1 LTFPPREEQAEV
13 NSETIK
19 VLLID
24 EDEDDYIQTCE
35 LFSLVKVGRYA
46 VEWASSYEEGLT
58 VAGRREHHVCLV
70 DYRLGERSGVELIR
84 EARQSRL
91 STPMILFTGQGDH
104 DLDVEAMEAGATD
117 YLIKDETSPARLER
131 TIRYAVQ
138 LNIERCRAE
147 EELGA
152 YAEKQTVVAEIGRL
166 ALTGGELED
175 LFDQAVSLVA
185 RTLGVEY
192 CKILELLPESDAF
205 ILRAGVGWKEEYPSG
220 QAAFSVGKE
229 SQAGFTLLSDEPVV
243 VEDMRTETRFS
254 GPTLPHEHEVVSG
267 MSVTI
272 RGLERPYGVLG
283 AHSAS
288 VRRFATDDVSFLRAV
303 ANVLAEAIDRKRAEV
318 SLRQSESQFRALF
331 ENALDAVLIADDGGA
346 YVDANPAACSLLGVS
361 YDEVIGR
368 TISDF
373 TEQDAKAETPR
384 IWEQFLKEGTMCGV
398 FALRRPDGKLVEVDF
413 SATANFLPG
422 RHLSILRDVTERK
435 QAAEAVE
442 RSERLLREL
451 AEELESERKRL
462 VEAQTL
468 AKLGSWHIDLSTMAM
483 IWSAE
488 THRIFETDPAK
499 FNPDHEGFLQF
510 VHPDDRAAVN
520 QAFALSLGRC
530 SEGETEHRVLMPDGR
545 IKFLEERWRVFHDEH
560 QKPVRAVGAC
570 MDITEQVLSRRRL
583 QETEDQLRQ
592 SQKLESVGML
602 AGGIAHDF
610 NNLLTVITGY
620 SELTLKGLDK
630 ADPLV
635 HNVEEIKTAAE
646 RAASLT
652 RQLLAFSRKQ
662 VLQPK
667 VLDLNSIILNIEKM
681 LGRLVGED
689 MELRSLP
696 GVGLG
701 QVKADPGQIE
711 QVVLNLV
718 VNARDA
724 MPNGGKITLETANIH
739 LDEAYA
745 RRHIAVQPG
754 WYAMLAVTDTGHG
767 MDAKTQ
773 KYIFEPFFTTKEQGK
788 GTGLGLSTVYGIVKQ
803 SGGNI
808 WVYSEVGVGTS
819 FKIYLPLVDEH
830 VTGPEAGPGRPE
842 GALGTETILVAEDEE
857 MVRHLAR
864 ESLMKNGYTVLEA
877 ADGGEALLIAQQHQG
892 PIHLLLTDVVM
903 PRMSGKE
910 LAEQVVKLR
919 PDTRVL
925 YMSGYTDQAIVHHG
939 ILDRDIAFIGKPFTP
954 NALVLKIVAVL
965 QQNLSSSP
973 GKANSVTRRK

>member
-1 LTFPPREEQAEV
+1 M

-384 IWEQFLKEGTMCGV
+384 IWEQFLKEGTMFFLRSIKRLFQGDDMTRLLGRTNRV
-398 FALRRPDGKLVEVDF
+398 LLAAFGMLLVGGAVAFAQQDAALAQIFTSPAKAVALALGRPVVQEIASSRPLVKLFLTGAIERDSKTIPVEKAGPVTPGEVVSF
-413 SATANFLPG
+413 TMSSVNEGSAPAREYRAIGQIPRNATFVAGSAVGDSNTRSPIQLIMAKSFLPI
-422 RHLSILRDVTERK
+422 R
-435 QAAEAVE
+435 
-442 RSERLLREL
+442 
-451 AEELESERKRL
+451 
-462 VEAQTL
+462 
-468 AKLGSWHIDLSTMAM
+468 
-483 IWSAE
+483 
-488 THRIFETDPAK
+488 
-499 FNPDHEGFLQF
+499 
-510 VHPDDRAAVN
+510 
-520 QAFALSLGRC
+520 
-530 SEGETEHRVLMPDGR
+530 
-545 IKFLEERWRVFHDEH
+545 
-560 QKPVRAVGAC
+560 
-570 MDITEQVLSRRRL
+570 
-583 QETEDQLRQ
+583 
-592 SQKLESVGML
+592 
-602 AGGIAHDF
+602 
-610 NNLLTVITGY
+610 
-620 SELTLKGLDK
+620 
-630 ADPLV
+630 
-635 HNVEEIKTAAE
+635 
-646 RAASLT
+646 
-652 RQLLAFSRKQ
+652 
-662 VLQPK
+662 
-667 VLDLNSIILNIEKM
+667 
-681 LGRLVGED
+681 
-689 MELRSLP
+689 
-696 GVGLG
+696 
-701 QVKADPGQIE
+701 
-711 QVVLNLV
+711 
-718 VNARDA
+718 
-724 MPNGGKITLETANIH
+724 
-739 LDEAYA
+739 
-745 RRHIAVQPG
+745 
-754 WYAMLAVTDTGHG
+754 
-767 MDAKTQ
+767 
-773 KYIFEPFFTTKEQGK
+773 
-788 GTGLGLSTVYGIVKQ
+788 
-803 SGGNI
+803 
-808 WVYSEVGVGTS
+808 
-819 FKIYLPLVDEH
+819 
-830 VTGPEAGPGRPE
+830 
-842 GALGTETILVAEDEE
+842 
-857 MVRHLAR
+857 
-864 ESLMKNGYTVLEA
+864 
-877 ADGGEALLIAQQHQG
+877 
-892 PIHLLLTDVVM
+892 
-903 PRMSGKE
+903 
-910 LAEQVVKLR
+910 
-919 PDTRVL
+919 
-925 YMSGYTDQAIVHHG
+925 
-939 ILDRDIAFIGKPFTP
+939 
-954 NALVLKIVAVL
+954 
-965 QQNLSSSP
+965 
-973 GKANSVTRRK
+973 

>member
-1 LTFPPREEQAEV
+1 M